1 MATVNLN
8 PNATVSNAWTVWQS
22 GGGGTA
28 HGVLSDSAT
37 SAIRTQDQGD
47 VCTVE
52 LDDYSAGGTISSI
65 RYCVSGFL
73 YNTRGG
79 STEIQIK
86 LLNSSGSVLYTENET
101 LNFNSYNPQ
110 DHYGTARTTSDGSSA
125 WTDSDLDG
133 LRLSINTSPA
143 DPPSVSYANVV
154 KAWVEVTYTPAG
166 YGHAVNGI
174 AATSISKV
182 NGIATASISKVNG
195 I

>member
-8 PNATVSNAWTVWQS
+8 PSSTVSNDWTVS
-22 GGGGTA
+22 GGDGTA
-28 HGVLSDSAT
+28 HGVLSDSTT
-37 SAIRTQDQGD
+37 SAIRTQDQSD

-52 LDDYSAGGTISSI
+52 LDDYSAGGTITSI

-73 YNTRGG
+73 YNTRSGD
-79 STEIQIK
+79 TDINVILQ
-86 LLNSSGSVLYTENET
+86 NSSGTTLYNET
-101 LNFNSYNPQ
+101 ETLAFNSYVPQ

-133 LRLSINTSPA
+133 LRLSINTIPE
-143 DPPSVSYANVV
+143 DPPSSSYANVV

-174 AATSISKV
+174 AAASISRVNGITTTSISKV
-182 NGIATASISKVNG
+182 NGV
-195 I
+195 